1 MVSGLGAATADATYG
16 SIAGFGVTFVS
27 EFLVSHQLWIRL
39 LGGLFLLALGARIF
53 LSTPSAPRGAP
64 GKRRISGDYLST
76 FALTLSNPLTIVA
89 FVAIFAGLGI
99 AGKGGDYA
107 TSASLVSGVFAG
119 STLWWVV
126 LSAGVG
132 VFRGSLDQRRMR
144 WINRLSGVLIACF
157 GALALASLFL

>member
-53 LSTPSAPRGAP
+53 LSAPSAPRGAP

-119 STLWWVV
+119 STLWWVL

-132 VFRGSLDQRRMR
+132 VFKGSLDQRRMR